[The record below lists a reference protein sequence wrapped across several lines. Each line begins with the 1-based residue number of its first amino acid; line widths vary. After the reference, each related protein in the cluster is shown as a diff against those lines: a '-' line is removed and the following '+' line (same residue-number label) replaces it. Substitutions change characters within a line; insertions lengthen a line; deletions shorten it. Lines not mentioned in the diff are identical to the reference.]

1 MATVAAS
8 RSGGAISPRLHAAL
22 FGRVA
27 AALGGWLGQPALEL
41 GLALGDG
48 RSLSRDKTGVV
59 QAELPFAWLGEV

>member
-27 AALGGWLGQPALEL
+27 AALGGWLGQPELEL
-41 GLALGDG
+41 GLALGDA
-48 RSLSRDKTGVV
+48 RSLSRDETGVV
-59 QAELPFAWLGEV
+59 HAELPFAWLVEV